1 MIRILIIDDQKLV
14 LHSLEGLIELE
25 EKLKVV
31 GKAENP
37 EQGIELVEQLQ
48 PDVAIV
54 DLAMPSKSGLE
65 ITYLITQNYPKTKV
79 IIFTG
84 SDGRMLNKAILAGA
98 KGYLLKSTSIED
110 LVAAIYAVERNS
122 IYIGRGILDRVQ
134 LSSIDS
140 QRFKINQINFWLAK
154 EVIDWWRKYSTPTP
168 VAKQIIEDL
177 GLERLE
183 LSWIKDDLCL
193 QNDTSLTLTEELKLK
208 VEEFFVQIKESAD
221 PYRELAIRKPRIR
234 NWLYERSKSNPDI
247 DYSTILYN
255 NCQSLQRSISQKL
268 QQLISSW
275 QQAAPLPLLNCLQ
288 SVEEHLLDR
297 QQFLKQEYES
307 NLIKENSAW
316 HSFDYLV
323 VAPEKSLLNKQ
334 ELCKKVVL
342 FIYRCKMD
350 AELNKLLSQVIIK
363 IIQQLK
369 VQLDILSK
377 TDNLLLESIE
387 QLAQKNTSEVTT
399 LTPPFKQIQPKV
411 RPEVLR
417 RHFEEILGH
426 SLNQWGIAQS
436 ISSSEINNRL
446 LEKLRPIAQKIH
458 SHLRKEALAVSFLE
472 YAEYRDPKVSIENN
486 SSEINP

>member
-14 LHSLEGLIELE
+14 LNSLEGLLELE

-37 EQGIELVEQLQ
+37 EQGIELVKRLQ

-65 ITYLITQNYPKTKV
+65 ITYSITQNYPKTKV

-98 KGYLLKSTSIED
+98 KGYLLKNTSTED
-110 LVAAIYAVERNS
+110 LVAAIRAVERNS
-122 IYIGRGILDRVQ
+122 IYIGKGILDRVQ

-154 EVIDWWRKYSTPTP
+154 EVIERWRKYSTPTP
-168 VAKQIIEDL
+168 IAKQIIEDL
-177 GLERLE
+177 GLDRLE
-183 LSWIKDDLCL
+183 LLWIKDKPCL
-193 QNDTSLTLTEELKLK
+193 QNNTSLTLTEEVKLK
-208 VEEFFVQIKESAD
+208 VEELFIQIKESAD
-221 PYRELAIRKPRIR
+221 PDRELAIRKPQI
-234 NWLYERSKSNPDI
+234 NDWLHERSKSNPNI

-268 QQLISSW
+268 QLLISSW

-297 QQFLKQEYES
+297 HQFLKQEYES

-323 VAPEKSLLNKQ
+323 VAPKESLSNEQ
-334 ELCKKVVL
+334 ELHKKVVL
-342 FIYRCKMD
+342 FIYQCKID
-350 AELNKLLSQVIIK
+350 AEINKLLSQVILK

-369 VQLDILSK
+369 AQLDIVSK
-377 TDNLLLESIE
+377 TDNLLLGAIE

-399 LTPPFKQIQPKV
+399 LTPPFEQIQPKV
-411 RPEVLR
+411 RPEELR
-417 RHFEEILGH
+417 RYFEELVGH
-426 SLNQWGIAQS
+426 SLNHWGVARS
-436 ISSSEINNRL
+436 ISSIEINHRL
-446 LEKLRPIAQKIH
+446 LKKLKPIAQKIY

-472 YAEYRDPKVSIENN
+472 YAEYRDPKPSIKNN
-486 SSEINP
+486 SSEINL